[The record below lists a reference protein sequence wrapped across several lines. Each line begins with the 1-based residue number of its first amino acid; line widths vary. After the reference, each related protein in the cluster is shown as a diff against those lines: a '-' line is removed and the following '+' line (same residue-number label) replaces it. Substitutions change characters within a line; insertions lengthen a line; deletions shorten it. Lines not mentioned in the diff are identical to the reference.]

1 MRMRRSRSHYEPT
14 LVYLLAERARADG
27 VDLDRATGPWRAA
40 QRRRN
45 HEDVPIVTNGRT
57 GVMVDT
63 MGHAADVA
71 GLLNWCG
78 VLDLNPVPE
87 LVPSPDSF
95 GFGDEPAEP
104 VALAG

>member
-27 VDLDRATGPWRAA
+27 VDLDRATGPWRADR
-40 QRRRN
+40 RRRN
-45 HEDVPIVTNGRT
+45 LEDVPVVTNGRT

-63 MGHAADVA
+63 MEHAAAVA

-87 LVPSPDSF
+87 LVPSPERF
-95 GFGDEPAEP
+95 GSGDEPAEQ